1 MSAESLVKHN
11 KTMAATSDN
20 NKSDAL
26 LEQENAAILCV
37 LTEADEYYKE
47 QQRLGKTI
55 RKGFLDLAKARQ
67 AVGPSS
73 SISAL
78 NVREELSAQ
87 FSVDAD
93 DAFDACAVD
102 QLAASAAFRARK
114 GGLDESRR
122 VPSSESLRR
131 RGDAAAAATADATT
145 CEEDAP
151 PPPRD
156 TVLLFAGM
164 PPPALRKAKKEF
176 VTALQH
182 AIKLAN
188 AGRRIRKAL
197 DAIDG
202 ANP

>member
-1 MSAESLVKHN
+1 MSAESLIKLA
-11 KTMAATSDN
+11 KTMAATSD
-20 NKSDAL
+20 KSDAL

-93 DAFDACAVD
+93 DAFDEEPSEKPGSYADDFFEVE
-102 QLAASAAFRARK
+102 ASA
-114 GGLDESRR
+114 G
-122 VPSSESLRR
+122 
-131 RGDAAAAATADATT
+131 
-145 CEEDAP
+145 
-151 PPPRD
+151 
-156 TVLLFAGM
+156 
-164 PPPALRKAKKEF
+164 
-176 VTALQH
+176 
-182 AIKLAN
+182 
-188 AGRRIRKAL
+188 
-197 DAIDG
+197 
-202 ANP
+202 